1 VAAPAGAPV
10 VVVELGLGRRAASS
24 TAGGKIGGPAWQ
36 RRQASSVDV
45 RTSVAASEQCG
56 HADER
61 GGRQANEEEDVRVLD
76 RRVGLWRGINVRLN
90 LSLGVGCRQR

>member
-1 VAAPAGAPV
+1 MAAPASEQCGCADKR
-10 VVVELGLGRRAASS
+10 G
-24 TAGGKIGGPAWQ
+24 WQ
-36 RRQASSVDV
+36 
-45 RTSVAASEQCG
+45 ASEQCG